1 MCHVRTNGDDSCRNP
16 AQLHRI
22 GMEFPLDEKD
32 RKLLDQL
39 QENARLTSAEL
50 GKQVE
55 LSPSGVQKR
64 LRKLEDGGVVQK
76 YAAILDRRL
85 LGRDLAVFVQVTIR
99 GHTPELVA
107 QFDEAVQQMTEVLEC
122 HRVTG
127 SADYLLKVIV
137 RNNEELDHF
146 LMNRLLPLPSVER
159 VNSNLVLKA
168 VKETTHIVLGGQG
181 VGGQGA
187 GND

>member
-1 MCHVRTNGDDSCRNP
+1 MD
-16 AQLHRI
+16 
-22 GMEFPLDEKD
+22 FPLDDKD

-39 QENARLTSAEL
+39 QENARLTSVDL
-50 GKQVE
+50 GQQVE

-64 LRKLEDGGVVQK
+64 LRKLEDSGVVQK

-85 LGRDLAVFVQVTIR
+85 LGRDLAVFVQVTIQ
-99 GHTPELVA
+99 GHTPEIVA
-107 QFDEAVQQMTEVLEC
+107 QFDEAVQGMAEVLEC

-137 RNNEELDHF
+137 RDHQELDRF
-146 LMNRLLPLPSVER
+146 LINRLVSLPSVER

-168 VKETTHIVLGGQG
+168 VKETTHILLGGQG
-181 VGGQGA
+181 
-187 GND
+187 DSHD